1 METHKV
7 QIIQTV
13 LILLV
18 YIIVYYI
25 NKNVVNTSLK
35 QTHIQRGRRKMIV
48 KTIQLL
54 SSTTVLVLLAS
65 VWGVKQGDIAV
76 FAGTIL
82 AAIGIALFAQWSLLS
97 NITSSVLLFFNHPM
111 LIGDRIKVLDK
122 DFPHEGMIAD
132 LTYFFVHIRT
142 DEGEIVTIPN
152 SLIFQKSIVVVQN
165 EEV

>member
-111 LIGDRIKVLDK
+111 RIGDRIKVLDK